1 MQTLKIDMEDN
12 KVDIILNL
20 IKNLKDDVIK
30 GYTISSSSSDKNLEA
45 DPYFY
50 ERRKDLHILRDDIK
64 SNKIETYD
72 FNESMDELIK
82 ELES

>member
-1 MQTLKIDMEDN
+1 MQTLKIVIEDS
-12 KVDIILNL
+12 KVDILLNL

-30 GYTISSSSSDKNLEA
+30 GYTLTPADDKLEL

-50 ERRKDLHILRDDIK
+50 ERQKDLQVLRDDLK
-64 SNKIETYD
+64 SGKMETYD

>member
-1 MQTLKIDMEDN
+1 MQTLKIDLEDN
-12 KVDIILNL
+12 KVDILLNV

-30 GYTISSSSSDKNLEA
+30 GYTLSPSIDKNLEN
-45 DPYFY
+45 DSYFY
-50 ERRKDLHILRDDIK
+50 ERQKDLHILRDDIK

-72 FNESMDELIK
+72 FNASINDLIK